1 MYISFTG
8 IFCCYFILGNI
19 LEIYNS
25 NLVKNKFKYAS
36 YYLTIAHQGLVLPLL
51 YFPNLIYC
59 NSNIS
64 KVLLQST
71 ISYFITDFYINRN
84 VILKDYKFIL
94 HHFIT
99 VFLIWSNLSMYKKS
113 YLANCTTILELGSLW
128 LSVTDL
134 YPNNLN
140 YKMRFHLYLLS
151 RLFALKSISEY
162 IFDYTNN
169 INIYIKTA
177 GVSILY
183 IHNILIGY
191 YLYKGMRKS
200 RNG

>member
-1 MYISFTG
+1 MYISFSN
-8 IFCCYFILGNI
+8 ILVCYFILGNI

-25 NLVKNKFKYAS
+25 DLVKNKFKYAS
-36 YYLTIAHQGLVLPLL
+36 YYLTITHQGIVLPLL
-51 YFPNLIYC
+51 YFPNLIFC

-71 ISYFITDFYINRN
+71 ISYFITDFYINRH
-84 VILKDYKFIL
+84 VVLKDYKFIL
-94 HHFIT
+94 HHFIA
-99 VFLIWSNLSMYKKS
+99 VFLICSNLSMYERN
-113 YLANCTTILELGSLW
+113 YVINGTIILELGSLW

-134 YPNNLN
+134 YPNKLN
-140 YKMRFHLYLLS
+140 YKIRFYLYLLS
-151 RLFALKSISEY
+151 RLIVLKSISEY

-169 INIYIKTA
+169 TNIYVKIT

-183 IHNILIGY
+183 LHNALIGY

-200 RNG
+200 RND

>member
-1 MYISFTG
+1 MYISFG
-8 IFCCYFILGNI
+8 NIFVCYFVVGNI

-25 NLVKNKFKYAS
+25 NLVKKKFKYAS
-36 YYLTIAHQGLVLPLL
+36 YYLTIAHQGIVLPLL
-51 YFPNLIYC
+51 YFPNLICY

-99 VFLIWSNLSMYKKS
+99 VFLIWSNLSMYEKN
-113 YLANCTTILELGSLW
+113 YLINSTTILELGSLW

-140 YKMRFHLYLLS
+140 YKIRFYLYLLS
-151 RLFALKSISEY
+151 RLVALKSIYDY
-162 IFDYTNN
+162 ILDYTNK
-169 INIYIKTA
+169 INIYIKIA

-183 IHNILIGY
+183 IHNVVIGY
-191 YLYKGMRKS
+191 YLYKGMNKS
-200 RNG
+200 RND

>member
-1 MYISFTG
+1 MYVSFG
-8 IFCCYFILGNI
+8 NILVCYFILGNI

-25 NLVKNKFKYAS
+25 DLVKNKFKYAS
-36 YYLTIAHQGLVLPLL
+36 YYLTITHQGIVLPLL

-59 NSNIS
+59 NPDIS

-84 VILKDYKFIL
+84 VVLKDYKFIL
-94 HHFIT
+94 HHFIA
-99 VFLIWSNLSMYKKS
+99 VFLICSNLSMYKKN
-113 YLANCTTILELGSLW
+113 YVVNGTIILELGSLW

-134 YPNNLN
+134 YPNKLN
-140 YKMRFHLYLLS
+140 YKIRFYLYLLS
-151 RLFALKSISEY
+151 RLITLKSISEY

-169 INIYIKTA
+169 TNIYAKIT

-183 IHNILIGY
+183 LHNALIGY

-200 RNG
+200 RND

>member
-36 YYLTIAHQGLVLPLL
+36 YYLTIIHQGLVLPLL

-59 NSNIS
+59 NPNIS

-84 VILKDYKFIL
+84 VVLNDYKFIL
-94 HHFIT
+94 HHFIS
-99 VFLIWSNLSMYKKS
+99 VFLIWSNLSMYQKS
-113 YLANCTTILELGSLW
+113 YLVNCTTILEFGSLW

-134 YPNNLN
+134 YPNNFN
-140 YKMRFHLYLLS
+140 YKMRFYLYLLS
-151 RLFALKSISEY
+151 RLIVQKYVYEY
-162 IFDYTNN
+162 VLDYTNN
-169 INIYIKTA
+169 TNIYIKIT
-177 GVSILY
+177 GVSVLLL
-183 IHNILIGY
+183 HNTLIGY

>member
-1 MYISFTG
+1 MYISFG
-8 IFCCYFILGNI
+8 NILVCYFVVGNI

-25 NLVKNKFKYAS
+25 NLVKKKFKYAS
-36 YYLTIAHQGLVLPLL
+36 YYLTIAHQGIVLPLL
-51 YFPNLIYC
+51 YFPNLICY

-99 VFLIWSNLSMYKKS
+99 VFLIWSNLSMYEKN
-113 YLANCTTILELGSLW
+113 YLVNCTTILELGSLW

-140 YKMRFHLYLLS
+140 YKIRFHLYLLS
-151 RLFALKSISEY
+151 RLIALKSIYDY
-162 IFDYTNN
+162 ILDYTNK
-169 INIYIKTA
+169 INIYIKIA

-183 IHNILIGY
+183 MHNVIIGY
-191 YLYKGMRKS
+191 YLYKGMNKS
-200 RNG
+200 RND